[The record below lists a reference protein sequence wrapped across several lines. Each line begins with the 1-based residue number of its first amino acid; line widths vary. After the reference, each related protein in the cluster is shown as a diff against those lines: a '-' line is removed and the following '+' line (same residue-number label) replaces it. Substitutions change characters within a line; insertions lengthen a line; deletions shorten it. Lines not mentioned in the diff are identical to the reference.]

1 MAPYLEQASASNAL
15 NFDFPIASKPTGGL
29 SAFWPFYPANTTAMA
44 TRVAS
49 FLCPSDGAPPPL
61 ADSGPTSYAF
71 CSGDGSGGGDATGAN
86 GAFILGPAI
95 SMADLIDGSSAT
107 VAASESL
114 LGIAGPY
121 TQTTPTPVP
130 WDRARAFA
138 RPGRPP

>member
-1 MAPYLEQASASNAL
+1 
-15 NFDFPIASKPTGGL
+15 
-29 SAFWPFYPANTTAMA
+29 MA
-44 TRVAS
+44 TRIAI

-61 ADSGPTSYAF
+61 PDSGPTNYAF

-86 GAFILGPAI
+86 GSFILGQAI

-121 TQTTPTPVP
+121 TQTSPTPVP
-130 WDRARAFA
+130 RERDRPSRG
-138 RPGRPP
+138 PGRPP